1 MSLPFDI
8 GLWGAVWMAL
18 AVLIAAFVRGYSGF
32 GYSAMVITAS
42 AVVTNPLNF
51 VAAVVIAEV
60 AMSVQS
66 WSGLSRDVDWSRVKW
81 LLAGALIAMPI
92 GLWALSY
99 VSEDGARAVVS
110 VYVLTMCLILLAG
123 FRLNREAGA
132 VPTFATGLASGLAN
146 APGMGGLPV
155 AAFFAAQPMAPAMFR
170 ATVAAYFPIL
180 DVFSAPLYW
189 MAGYVNWDTLWAS
202 LFVLP
207 LTLLGNWLG
216 GRHFFHT
223 DPQDFR
229 RFAILLLAGLALL
242 GLAKSLGLTAKLMG
256 GV

>member
-1 MSLPFDI
+1 MTLPFDI
-8 GLWGAVWMAL
+8 GLWGAVWMAA
-18 AVLIAAFVRGYSGF
+18 AVLLAAFVRGYSGF

-51 VAAVVIAEV
+51 VAVVVIAEAV
-60 AMSVQS
+60 MSVQS
-66 WSGLSRDVDWSRVKW
+66 WSGLSREVDWGRVKW
-81 LLAGALIAMPI
+81 LLAGAVIGMPV

-123 FRLNREAGA
+123 FRLSREAGA
-132 VPTFATGLASGLAN
+132 VPTFGTGIVSGLAN

-155 AAFFAAQPMAPAMFR
+155 AAFFAAQPMAPAVFR
-170 ATVAAYFPIL
+170 ATVVAYFPLL
-180 DVFSAPLYW
+180 DIFSAPMYW
-189 MAGYVNWDTLWAS
+189 MAGLVTMDTLWAS
-202 LFVLP
+202 LIVLP

-216 GRHFFHT
+216 GRHFFNT

-229 RFAILLLAGLALL
+229 RFAILLLAGLAGL
-242 GLAKSLGLTAKLMG
+242 GLLKAVL
-256 GV
+256 